1 MFLITK
7 LRIFLLYL
15 FAFLAIAFIGVYG
28 YLLFIK
34 FNTDGSL
41 TLKYFAENFLYLVA
55 VLLIVLS
62 AIFIAA
68 LLKSRNVYRELN
80 KIIELSR
87 QGKYSSGL
95 QLKKLG
101 QLGEKIIEIHRKL
114 NELNEMKTLK
124 ISSLSNML
132 NLLLDKIDLP
142 VFVLDAQGMIT
153 KVSQHLVE
161 QMDVSEKELLNQYAE
176 NVFDEFSF
184 TPVLQELRKSKYVA
198 LQSPLSL
205 DSFEEPIPVNLV
217 IFPIVNYKNEISNCV
232 CLLVTKEEMEKYT
245 QKVIKESGKPD
256 DSTAEVSKETHEASL
271 FKRFR
276 DIFQEQKG

>member
-7 LRIFLLYL
+7 VRIFLLYV
-15 FAFLAIAFIGVYG
+15 FEILAIVFIGIYG
-28 YLLFIK
+28 YIF
-34 FNTDGSL
+34 FSNFTTGDAL
-41 TLKYFAENFLYLVA
+41 TLKYFAENFLYFVII
-55 VLLIVLS
+55 LLAALTG
-62 AIFIAA
+62 IFIAT
-68 LLKSRNVYRELN
+68 LVKSRNIYRELD

-95 QLKKLG
+95 QLKKMG

-161 QMDVSEKELLNQYAE
+161 QMDVGEKELLNQYAE

-184 TPVLQELRKSKYVA
+184 TPVLQELRKSKYMV

-205 DSFEEPIPVNLV
+205 DSLEEPISVNLV
-217 IFPIVNYKNEISNCV
+217 IYPVVNYKNEISNCV
-232 CLLVTKEEMEKYT
+232 CLLVTKEELEKYT

-256 DSTAEVSKETHEASL
+256 DSATEVSKETYEASL